1 MEKKNIYK
9 KNIVKPNQKVNNNK
23 GYVKKKVQSKV
34 INKEEIDFNTNI
46 YKQYCDK
53 NDTTTQ
59 KEVTTNKAKPLIMK
73 KKKVVNNNKSKN
85 VNIKPEIEKKE
96 VLQQEPKE
104 DINALIE
111 EYNST
116 LESKNNNI
124 KETTEQPKQVIN
136 THDTIESIDRKENIH
151 PEQEQHNDI
160 VQSQNIVEPVQQ
172 NQNEIDTVIETNNT
186 NNQMRNNSLPTT
198 AVSNSNFNFVDNE
211 ALAEKIR
218 IKKKQEEY
226 KKMLDEQNEQNRIYK
241 AHKVKEDKKLIDLPP
256 IIPSKSTYIQSNNIV
271 SNTVSSFPLQTQKSQ
286 NGHHYQDILNHFCD
300 DKLNIINEMK
310 NANQNKTLQKY
321 QEMLNQFVDSKIHQV
336 NEEMKQRQ
344 IMQEVPSIQQP
355 PHEEMEENIFNIDKP
370 MKIEEPKEEEQ
381 NEIIQQNIITSTKNV
396 KREKSNPKKK
406 IQKEQ
411 IKIEKRKIK
420 TSMEPKRTWKQHA
433 QQLKEEKENKQ
444 DNRARS
450 SNVNAINSKIKI
462 KVHKSEIDHTQKH
475 IKENNRNSDIIP
487 KDSLEIEPQKEN
499 TQEEVIDK
507 LENIQKYVMDLLSNY
522 KE

>member
-9 KNIVKPNQKVNNNK
+9 KNIVKPNQKVNNKDNK
-23 GYVKKKVQSKV
+23 GYVKKKVQTKV

-53 NDTTTQ
+53 NDNTTQ
-59 KEVTTNKAKPLIMK
+59 KEFPTNKTKPLIMK
-73 KKKVVNNNKSKN
+73 KKKVINNNKSKN
-85 VNIKPEIEKKE
+85 INTKNEIEKKE
-96 VLQQEPKE
+96 IVHKEQEE

-116 LESKNNNI
+116 LESKNN

-136 THDTIESIDRKENIH
+136 THDTIESIDRKDNIQ

-160 VQSQNIVEPVQQ
+160 VQSQNVLEP
-172 NQNEIDTVIETNNT
+172 NQNEMNREIETNNT
-186 NNQMRNNSLPTT
+186 NNQMRNNSLPTP
-198 AVSNSNFNFVDNE
+198 AISNSNFNFVDNE
-211 ALAEKIR
+211 ALVEKIR

-241 AHKVKEDKKLIDLPP
+241 AHKVKEDKKIIDLPP
-256 IIPSKSTYIQSNNIV
+256 IVPSKSTYIQSNNIV

-286 NGHHYQDILNHFCD
+286 NVHHYQDILNHFCD
-300 DKLNIINEMK
+300 DKLNIMNEIK
-310 NANQNKTLQKY
+310 NTKQNKTLQKY

-344 IMQEVPSIQQP
+344 IMEEVPSIQQP
-355 PHEEMEENIFNIDKP
+355 QEEIEENIFNIDKP
-370 MKIEEPKEEEQ
+370 MQIEEPKEEEP
-381 NEIIQQNIITSTKNV
+381 NEITKKEIITTKIV
-396 KREKSNPKKK
+396 KKEKSISKKK
-406 IQKEQ
+406 NQKEH
-411 IKIEKRKIK
+411 IKIEKRTIK

-450 SNVNAINSKIKI
+450 SNVNVINSKIKI
-462 KVHKSEIDHTQKH
+462 KVHKSEIDHTQKN
-475 IKENNRNSDIIP
+475 KNNHNSDIIL

-499 TQEEVIDK
+499 SQEEVIDK
-507 LENIQKYVMDLLSNY
+507 LENIQKYVMNLLSNY

>member
-9 KNIVKPNQKVNNNK
+9 KNIVKPNQKVNNKDNK
-23 GYVKKKVQSKV
+23 GYVKKKVQTKV

-53 NDTTTQ
+53 NDNTTQ
-59 KEVTTNKAKPLIMK
+59 KEFPTNKTKPLIMK
-73 KKKVVNNNKSKN
+73 KKKVINNNKSKN
-85 VNIKPEIEKKE
+85 INTKNEIEKKE
-96 VLQQEPKE
+96 IVHKEQEE

-116 LESKNNNI
+116 LESKNN

-136 THDTIESIDRKENIH
+136 THDTIESIDRKDNIQ

-160 VQSQNIVEPVQQ
+160 VQSQNVLEP
-172 NQNEIDTVIETNNT
+172 NQNEMNREIETNNT
-186 NNQMRNNSLPTT
+186 NNQMRNNSLPTP
-198 AVSNSNFNFVDNE
+198 AISNSNFNFVDNE
-211 ALAEKIR
+211 ALVEKIR

-241 AHKVKEDKKLIDLPP
+241 AHKVKEDKKIIDLPP
-256 IIPSKSTYIQSNNIV
+256 IVPSKSTYIQSNNIV
-271 SNTVSSFPLQTQKSQ
+271 SNTVSSFPLQAQKSQ
-286 NGHHYQDILNHFCD
+286 NVHHYQDILNHFCD
-300 DKLNIINEMK
+300 DKLNIMNEIK
-310 NANQNKTLQKY
+310 NTKQNKTLQKY
-321 QEMLNQFVDSKIHQV
+321 QEMLNQFVDRKIHQV

-344 IMQEVPSIQQP
+344 IMEEVPSIQQP
-355 PHEEMEENIFNIDKP
+355 QEEIEENIFNIDKP
-370 MKIEEPKEEEQ
+370 MQIEEPKEEEP
-381 NEIIQQNIITSTKNV
+381 NEITKKEIITTKIV
-396 KREKSNPKKK
+396 KKEKSIPKKK
-406 IQKEQ
+406 NQKEH
-411 IKIEKRKIK
+411 IKIEKRTIK

-450 SNVNAINSKIKI
+450 SNVNVINSKIKI
-462 KVHKSEIDHTQKH
+462 KVHKSEIDHTQKN
-475 IKENNRNSDIIP
+475 KNNHNSDIIL

-499 TQEEVIDK
+499 SQEEVIDK
-507 LENIQKYVMDLLSNY
+507 LENIQKYVMNLLSNY